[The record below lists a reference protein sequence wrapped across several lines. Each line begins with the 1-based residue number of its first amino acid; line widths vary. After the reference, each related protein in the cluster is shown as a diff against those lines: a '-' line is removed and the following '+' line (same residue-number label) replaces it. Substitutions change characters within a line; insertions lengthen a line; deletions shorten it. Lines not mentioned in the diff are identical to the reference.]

1 VSANPTSFTA
11 KDAKVR
17 EGPQRTDEMD
27 ESTEPRTEISRRD
40 PHDASNGPREEV
52 LASRVLTCAF
62 RVHSA
67 LGPGLLESA
76 YEACLAHELAKAGLA
91 CERQVT
97 LPVRYDGLE
106 LDAGYRLDML
116 VETTVIIE
124 VKAVERLLPVHVAQ
138 LLSYLKLSNRKLG
151 LLLNFNVIHLKDG
164 IRRVV
169 NGL

>member
-1 VSANPTSFTA
+1 MLSTPAS
-11 KDAKVR
+11 R
-17 EGPQRTDEMD
+17 EDL
-27 ESTEPRTEISRRD
+27 
-40 PHDASNGPREEV
+40 
-52 LASRVLTCAF
+52 LASQVLTCAF
-62 RVHSA
+62 RVHSM

-76 YEACLAHELAKAGLA
+76 YETCLAHEVGKSGLA
-91 CERQVT
+91 YERQLT

-116 VETTVIIE
+116 IERILIVE

-138 LLSYLKLSNRKLG
+138 VLSYLKLSNRKLG
-151 LLLNFNVIHLKDG
+151 LLLKFNVIHLKNG